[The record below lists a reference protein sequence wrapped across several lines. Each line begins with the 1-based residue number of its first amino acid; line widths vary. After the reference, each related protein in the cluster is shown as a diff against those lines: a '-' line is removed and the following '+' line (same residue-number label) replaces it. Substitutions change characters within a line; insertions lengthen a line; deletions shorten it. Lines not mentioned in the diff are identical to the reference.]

1 MESCRI
7 YLNSLLNNND
17 DFVVNLEFLKTW
29 NGCLELGFVIDVA
42 LVEKLDVW
50 MKMNEVDGYL
60 ELNLKQFSWMNFD
73 GKWMNM
79 FETLNQFEP
88 NVISRMNFQ
97 IISN

>member
-7 YLNSLLNNND
+7 YSKSLLNNND

-29 NGCLELGFVIDVA
+29 NGCLKLGFGIDVA
-42 LVEKLDVW
+42 FVEKLEVW